1 MIVRIK
7 KHFYWPLLAKDCVD
21 FTAGCLTCQRRMNVV
36 NLVGK
41 GVLLSTDFNI
51 LVSVDAI
58 GPFMYKKKSY
68 NLITM
73 IDNLT
78 KWVEVGILEDGTA
91 LTAWNLVYSMW
102 ICRLGVPMKMLTDN
116 GAMFTGRD
124 FCDKVESLGIRT
136 SNATPQYPQGNSMVE
151 SFHHFL
157 KGALSRTSVNNWSFE
172 EVLASVLY
180 AYRSTPHIST
190 GESPYRLLTGNDMV
204 LPHFQAWTNY
214 ETLDSRAA
222 HRYSL
227 ITQLRYEAFEQAI
240 SRQALTST
248 KKDDRKFELGDVV
261 IYQLTKKDSEK
272 LVKYYGTDKLMPA
285 WSEPMR
291 ITKVLHPQQGTYL
304 LESVWHKGFKRQVN
318 KTQLRSF
325 YPMPDPRFD
334 EWYRTEAARDRQYQ
348 TQGSAAE
355 QQRRERLETAEKL
368 GVRDER

>member
-1 MIVRIK
+1 ITSVPDGCIVQEDLLVHAKSGLMFVPEILRARILYYCHCSRIGAHQGAQKMIVRIK

-21 FTAGCLTCQRRMNVV
+21 FTAGCLTCQRRMNIV

-41 GVLLSTDFNI
+41 GVLLSTDFNL

-58 GPFMYKKKSY
+58 GPFMYKKKTY

-78 KWVEVGILEDGTA
+78 KWVEVGVLEDGTA

-204 LPHFQAWTNY
+204 LPHFQ
-214 ETLDSRAA
+214 S
-222 HRYSL
+222 
-227 ITQLRYEAFEQAI
+227 
-240 SRQALTST
+240 
-248 KKDDRKFELGDVV
+248 
-261 IYQLTKKDSEK
+261 
-272 LVKYYGTDKLMPA
+272 
-285 WSEPMR
+285 
-291 ITKVLHPQQGTYL
+291 
-304 LESVWHKGFKRQVN
+304 
-318 KTQLRSF
+318 
-325 YPMPDPRFD
+325 
-334 EWYRTEAARDRQYQ
+334 
-348 TQGSAAE
+348 
-355 QQRRERLETAEKL
+355 
-368 GVRDER
+368 